1 MKELAPLLGGI
12 LAGLYRHEGK
22 KSRITATFAGLGCQ
36 GWLKRVQPAPTSALS
51 QGSRV
56 VGAVYFIHRCII
68 VITISK

>member
-36 GWLKRVQPAPTSALS
+36 GWLKRVRPALTSALS
-51 QGSRV
+51 LEGVGSWV
-56 VGAVYFIHRCII
+56 PFILLTAV
-68 VITISK
+68 

>member
-36 GWLKRVQPAPTSALS
+36 GWLKRVQPAPTQALS
-51 QGSRV
+51 LKEAGSWMPFILFT
-56 VGAVYFIHRCII
+56 AV
-68 VITISK
+68 

>member
-36 GWLKRVQPAPTSALS
+36 GWLKRVQPAPTPALS
-51 QGSRV
+51 LK
-56 VGAVYFIHRCII
+56 GAGLWMPFILFTA
-68 VITISK
+68 V

>member
-36 GWLKRVQPAPTSALS
+36 GWLKRVQPAPTPALS
-51 QGSRV
+51 LKEAGSWMPFILFT
-56 VGAVYFIHRCII
+56 AV
-68 VITISK
+68 